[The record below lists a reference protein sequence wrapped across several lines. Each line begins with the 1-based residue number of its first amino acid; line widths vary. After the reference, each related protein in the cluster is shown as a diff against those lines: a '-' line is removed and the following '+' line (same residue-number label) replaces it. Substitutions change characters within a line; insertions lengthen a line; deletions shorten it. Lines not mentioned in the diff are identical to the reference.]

1 MHILVVTD
9 QHPDSLGG
17 AQVAIRTQRASL
29 AQFGHRVTVA
39 APALHRRG
47 YTTASEDSE
56 AYIALPSLAITN
68 DREYGLSWPSRRTDR
83 ALQAAL
89 SALPPVD
96 LVHVQG
102 DFWGAMIGIRAAR
115 ELGVPL
121 VHTMHNNVDQGT
133 RAVTPFAPL
142 VFGALRAWRG
152 LALGRVRV
160 RVSPK
165 ARGAWRYLAALATEA
180 AVVIAPS
187 RHFADELEARGVTGA
202 GGVSG
207 AGVVEVVRGG
217 ADDALVTSAVAK
229 PRDARSRPRLVWLGR
244 MSSEKRALEFVEALG
259 LAFSG
264 PNRVDAEVQLY
275 GAGLLL
281 PQVQARIAALGL
293 GDRVT
298 VEGPVPH
305 VDALAA
311 LRQADALVQT
321 SIGFETQGLTPFEAA
336 LLGTP
341 TVFCDAAIA
350 DDAAVSPSWRV
361 PTASVEALAETL
373 RQAVVELTAALGS
386 DAVRVSR
393 EQTSGFLQSEQTKRL
408 IALYERA
415 LG

>member
-29 AQFGHRVTVA
+29 VQFGHRVTIA

-47 YTTASEDSE
+47 YTMAAEDHE
-56 AYIALPSLAITN
+56 AYVELPSLAITS
-68 DREYGLSWPSRRTDR
+68 DREYGLSWPGRRTDR
-83 ALQAAL
+83 ALQTAL
-89 SALPPVD
+89 RALPPVD

-115 ELGVPL
+115 RLGVPL

-133 RAVTPFAPL
+133 RAVTPLAPI
-142 VFGALRAWRG
+142 VFGALRAWRR
-152 LALGRVRV
+152 LALGRVRG

-165 ARGAWRYLAALATEA
+165 ARGAWRYLAALAAEA

-187 RHFADELEARGVTGA
+187 RHFADELEARGVLAAGA
-202 GGVSG
+202 G
-207 AGVVEVVRGG
+207 ARVEVVRGG
-217 ADDALVTSAVAK
+217 ADDALVESAVAV
-229 PRDARSRPRLVWLGR
+229 PRGVRPRPRLVWLGR
-244 MSSEKRALEFVEALG
+244 MSAEKRTLEFVEALG
-259 LAFSG
+259 LALAG
-264 PNRVDAEVQLY
+264 ANRVDAEVRLY

-281 PQVQARIAALGL
+281 PQVEARIAALGL
-293 GDRVT
+293 GDRVA
-298 VEGPVPH
+298 VAGPVPH
-305 VDALAA
+305 ADALAA

-341 TVFCDAAIA
+341 TLFCDAAIA

-361 PTASVEALAETL
+361 PDASVEALAVTL
-373 RQAVVELTAALGS
+373 REAVTELAAVLGS
-386 DAVRVSR
+386 DALRVSR
-393 EQTSGFLQSEQTKRL
+393 EQSSGFLQSEQTKRL

-415 LG
+415 CSGAA